1 MTGMRVRLIH
11 WNEREAEERAAVLRA
26 AGYAVDAAPLR
37 DPTLRDLRETPPEA
51 ILIDLTRLPSQGRD
65 FGVRVR
71 TYKDTRAVPLVF
83 VGGAPE
89 KIARV
94 KEVLPDAVFTAWEE
108 LPGSLTAALAGPP
121 TEPVVPG
128 SVMAGYSGTPLP
140 AKLGIGPGCTLV
152 LLHAPDSFTRTL
164 GPLPEGVTQRWRLG
178 SGADVILWF
187 VRNRDELEV
196 GIGKVASA
204 VDRGRLWIAWPKKG
218 SDLATDLTQHPVRA
232 LGLSLGLVDF
242 KVAAI
247 DEVWTALCFTRRR
260 ERGRAKAAAKAPS
273 RRRSSTSR

>member
-1 MTGMRVRLIH
+1 MTAVRVRLIH
-11 WNEREAEERAAVLRA
+11 WNEREAEERATVLRA
-26 AGYAVDAAPLR
+26 AGYEVDAAPLC
-37 DPTLRDLRETPPEA
+37 DPTLRDLRSAPPAA

-94 KEVLPDAVFTAWEE
+94 KKVLPDAVFTAWEE
-108 LPGSLTAALAGPP
+108 LLSALVAALTGSPVD
-121 TEPVVPG
+121 PVVPG

-140 AKLGIGPGCTLV
+140 AKLGIGPGCGLV
-152 LLHAPDSFTRTL
+152 LLHAPDSFARAL
-164 GPLPEGVTQRWRLG
+164 GPLPEGATQRRRLG
-178 SGADVILWF
+178 PGADVIVWF

-204 VDRGRLWIAWPKKG
+204 VDRGRLWIAWPKKSSG
-218 SDLATDLTQHPVRA
+218 METDLTQQPVRA

-247 DEVWTALCFTRRR
+247 DEIWTALCFTRRR
-260 ERGRAKAAAKAPS
+260 EPGKAKTAAKAPP
-273 RRRSSTSR
+273 RRRPSPSR

>member
-1 MTGMRVRLIH
+1 
-11 WNEREAEERAAVLRA
+11 
-26 AGYAVDAAPLR
+26 
-37 DPTLRDLRETPPEA
+37 
-51 ILIDLTRLPSQGRD
+51 
-65 FGVRVR
+65 VRVR

-121 TEPVVPG
+121 TEPVVPR

-152 LLHAPDSFTRTL
+152 LLRAPDSFTRTL
-164 GPLPEGVTQRWRLG
+164 GPLPEGVTQRRRLG
-178 SGADVILWF
+178 SGEDVILWF

-218 SDLATDLTQHPVRA
+218 SDLATDLTQQPVRA